1 MFMICICMC
10 VCVCVERVFIV
21 KLLNLS
27 IIMKEKQKS
36 IATTIS
42 KKQTNRSPNRLLLKK
57 ML

>member
-1 MFMICICMC
+1 MICICMC

-27 IIMKEKQKS
+27 IIMREKQKS

-42 KKQTNRSPNRLLLKK
+42 KTKQTDHRTDYY
-57 ML
+57 